1 MTDVHE
7 QTIRQFLEPLRSIE
21 PVIRPTPHTSSRR
34 PQRGR
39 HVVEYAAIALGAVAL
54 VGAIAFLSHRSGG
67 AQPAGSR
74 TVARPGPFAKARGWI
89 TVGGDTVWAFD
100 PTDPARRVV
109 LWHHRGDPMAWSK
122 DGTKLL
128 IDGLNAGFVVVDAD
142 GSVTRIAPSEKSAGG
157 AFTRDGSEV
166 IYSRLGNIYRVST
179 HGGRAHV
186 IATGM
191 LPFFTGGLLSPDGTT
206 LALQTNGATT
216 LNIANGHQ
224 HTVLTAAQVKAL
236 NHDKLANQV
245 SPLAWYPDGTRLL
258 MIALNQSA
266 THCYTFSI
274 GLDGR
279 GYQRVGPKGFCPMR
293 ATYSGDGSHF
303 AFLLSTHP
311 GRFGQFG
318 ILPTA
323 AGSHH
328 LREFQI
334 PHTMLSINLAWN
346 PLRAR
351 G

>member
-1 MTDVHE
+1 MTEVDE
-7 QTIRQFLEPLRSIE
+7 QMIRQFLEPLRSIQ
-21 PVIRPTPHTSSRR
+21 PVTRPTPRTARR
-34 PQRGR
+34 QRRGM
-39 HVVEYAAIALGAVAL
+39 HAVEYAVIALGVVAL
-54 VGAIAFLSHRSGG
+54 VGAIAFLSHRSGDG
-67 AQPAGSR
+67 QPAGSR
-74 TVARPGPFAKARGWI
+74 SVARHGAFAAARGWI
-89 TVGGDTVWAFD
+89 TVGGETVWAFD

-109 LWHHRGDPMAWSK
+109 LWHHWGDPLAWSK

-128 IDGLNAGFVVVDAD
+128 IDGVNEGFVVLDAD
-142 GSVTRIAPSEKSAGG
+142 GSVTRIAASKDSAGG
-157 AFTRDGSEV
+157 TFTRDGSEV
-166 IYSRLGNIYRVST
+166 IYSRLGSIYRVST

-186 IATGM
+186 IAPGM

-206 LALQTNGATT
+206 LALQTSGFTT
-216 LNIANGHQ
+216 LNIANGHR

-258 MIALNQSA
+258 MIALNQSG

-279 GYQRVGPKGFCPMR
+279 GYQHVGPKGFCPMR
-293 ATYSGDGSHF
+293 ATNSGDGSHF

-323 AGSHH
+323 GGRHH

-334 PHTMLSINLAWN
+334 PHTALSINLAWN
-346 PLRAR
+346 PLTAQR
-351 G
+351 